1 MGIRLIDSL
10 AKFKMGEQGALEVSP
25 TELAFKV
32 VPDAYSTKQLRLQ
45 NRSAKNMAFKIKTT
59 NPRQYF
65 VRPNQGIVPPGE
77 RTVIHVMMGKLP
89 EVPKEKC
96 KDRFLVQSAPFDGEV
111 SDSANF
117 QWKAHFTDPKH
128 KPDEIKLKC
137 TYLTDGEAEQTNQ
150 GAGTTHAPAAVDDG
164 LRQRTVTAKP
174 PPMPANA
181 SPSKDTKAQAATKP
195 AAATPVAAPTTSSGG
210 MSTKNITPV
219 SPPVAKSGPQWSLF
233 LVIAVVFFLVGRYT
247 THIAI
252 PGLE

>member
-1 MGIRLIDSL
+1 MGSIESR
-10 AKFKMGEQGALEVSP
+10 MGEQGMLEVSP
-25 TELAFKV
+25 TELAFEV

-45 NRSAKNMAFKIKTT
+45 NRSSKNMAFKIKTT

-65 VRPNQGIVPPGE
+65 VRPNQGIVAGGE

-96 KDRFLVQSAPFDGEV
+96 KDRFLVQSAPFDGEIQ
-111 SDSANF
+111 DSANF

-137 TYLTDGEAEQTNQ
+137 TYLTDGQTEEV
-150 GAGTTHAPAAVDDG
+150 GGEKSAATHAPAPVDDG

-181 SPSKDTKAQAATKP
+181 SPSKDTKAQAATKKTEP
-195 AAATPVAAPTTSSGG
+195 PVAAPTSSGQSG
-210 MSTKNITPV
+210 MATKNITPV

-233 LVIAVVFFLVGRYT
+233 IVIALVFFLVGRYT